1 MNNIVDLW
9 EWKRARLAGENRY
22 LSPRPPSR
30 RRECGNSG
38 LVGMGEVSLELLRR
52 LTFE

>member
-1 MNNIVDLW
+1 MSNVVDLW

-30 RRECGNSG
+30 RRELAIGG

-52 LTFE
+52 LSE